1 MPLVSEAVAN
11 AKADLDRHSNEI
23 QEWARDFL
31 TLLSPEWLARDLVF
45 SEAQEMDIA
54 YIALCDWAD
63 PSQMLVIQTI
73 PVNVTKEQRQMALAI
88 TSVITAALFRLCHT
102 DVGVALLG
110 ETSGRVF
117 HREVIGARCRW
128 TMGCSRIA
136 EAPTQFNF
144 SSIPGHI
151 SRSPSPVILN

>member
-63 PSQMLVIQTI
+63 PSAMLVIQTV
-73 PVNVTKEQRQMALAI
+73 PANATHEQRQMALAI

-117 HREVIGARCRW
+117 HHEVIGAQCRP
-128 TMGCSRIA
+128 TFGCPRPVEA
-136 EAPTQFNF
+136 ESPF

-151 SRSPSPVILN
+151 CRTASPVALN